1 MEKTLGRIQ
10 VEAELDTGKLK
21 RGAGV
26 AKKSVREMM
35 ASITRDIEKI
45 KDAVISISQSIEKIK
60 LPAKDIGAGKA
71 LERLDKVKTE
81 ARETSEQL
89 NSMPKPDFTITRGE
103 ESLRTLDE
111 FKESLKEMQG
121 LLSEGYKG
129 AISENL
135 QTELEEVKSRF
146 PEATQT
152 IREYEDAIKRAGQAT
167 GFENARKKA
176 KETGASTEQASRAA
190 KGFGGAIK
198 NAVKGSFL
206 GRILNDFKRIN
217 NVVAEAHPRVAAFG
231 SSLTG
236 GLSSASKALGG
247 NMAENIRSLAYS
259 IRNYVKEAQLSA
271 GLKTYTDDYLRLCR
285 DVERAEAS
293 LERLK
298 RKQRDM
304 GVGGVSEESKEWK
317 KVAEQIAVAE
327 RRLDAYNGKKNLME
341 YRGQDVQTSPRGM
354 KNLAVGIGA
363 TLLRPL
369 KSLPSLAAGAI
380 RKAGGAFAALIQKF
394 KTGLSTIGKVSKSI
408 GGGLAGAFKKLIPG
422 MNKAKQANNGL
433 GGSLKGGLK
442 TIMKYAFG
450 IRSLYALVNKLRK
463 AMKEGFQNLAQYSG
477 ETNASLSMLMSS
489 LTQFKNSLAAAF
501 APILNAAAPMLNL
514 LIQKII
520 SVLDAFGQLTAA
532 LTGKG
537 TYVKAKKVQQDY
549 AASLADAADNADEAT
564 KSNEKYQRSIMGFD
578 QINKLDDDSS
588 SESSGDKAD
597 KPGLTPADMF
607 ETVPVEGRIKGL
619 ANKIKEAWKN
629 ADFTEIGSI
638 LGSKLKSALEGIPWE
653 GIQNTAAKLGK
664 SLATLINGFVEVPG
678 LGRTIGDTI
687 AQAINTGLIG
697 LNAFAENLHW
707 ASVGKFIADGINGA
721 LEGIDW
727 KTALSAASHIGSGL
741 ADLLNNILTP
751 QTMSNVGR
759 TLSMGI
765 NTIFT
770 GVRDFTARFD
780 WSGVGSAVGAGIN
793 TAMSTLDWTAIRAS
807 AVNIGSGVASF
818 LNQAIS
824 TTDFKQAGSAFGQ
837 AVNTVI
843 DLGHSAVTTFDW
855 SGFGKKTADGINGA
869 LQTVDF
875 AKAGTT
881 ISELIKG
888 LLDWFIQAVE
898 NTDWRLF
905 GEKVKEFLVSIDWNG
920 IFDKLSEAIGA
931 AFGGLAA
938 FLGGL
943 LSDGI
948 AEAKDFFDKR
958 IEECGGSVVKG
969 ILKGIV
975 DGLAAI
981 GQWIYDHI
989 VSPFIDGFK
998 KGFGIH
1004 SPSTVMAEQGGH
1016 IISGLLSGLKNAIGS
1031 VLSWIAKMPGW
1042 IIGKLGNAKGWL
1054 VGKGKDAIAGL
1065 KNGWEAVKE
1074 SKIGRAASQ
1083 IGSFVK
1089 QKAGDAK
1096 EWIKGKGS
1104 DAISGLKIG
1113 WEAVK
1118 SGTFLSKVAKIG
1130 GEVHT
1135 KIGDVKSKTKGKGQD
1150 IVKGMV
1156 SGYDAQVGKLLDRA
1170 KTLKDRVRAS
1180 IGDISGKV
1188 KPKGVEIAAG
1198 LKNGLE
1204 SSSGWPSVS
1213 KWLSGIP
1220 EKVKTAVGSLYDA
1233 GRSVMDSFASGMKS
1247 VHIPTPSMYQSGWDY
1262 HYMSDGGVISTPK
1275 FSVQW
1280 YASGGFP
1287 QAGEMFIAKENGPE
1301 MVGRMGN
1308 KNAVANNGQ
1317 IVEGIKAGVFEAV
1330 MDAFEASGALE
1341 RGDGGSGAEI
1351 EFILNVDSETLY
1363 KTVRKGAES
1372 RDGRLHAVCRV

>member
-1 MEKTLGRIQ
+1 MGKELECLKVV
-10 VEAELDTGKLK
+10 VEADAGKLK
-21 RGAGV
+21 QGAGD
-26 AKKSVREMM
+26 AKKSVKEMM
-35 ASITRDIEKI
+35 ASISRDIGKI
-45 KDAVISISQSIEKIK
+45 KDAVISISQSMEKIK
-60 LPAKDIGAGKA
+60 LPAKDAGADKT
-71 LERLDKVKTE
+71 LERLDKVKAG
-81 ARETSEQL
+81 ARDAAEQL
-89 NSMPKPDFTITRGE
+89 RSMPQPDFTITRGDESVQTLE
-103 ESLRTLDE
+103 EL
-111 FKESLKEMQG
+111 KASLKEMQE

-129 AISENL
+129 AILENL
-135 QTELEEVKSRF
+135 QTELEEVKARF

-152 IREYEDAIKRAGQAT
+152 IREYEKTLQKAGQAT
-167 GFENARKKA
+167 GFTNARKKA
-176 KETGASTEQASRAA
+176 KEAGASAERPSNAA
-190 KGFGGAIK
+190 KGVGPMISGAIK
-198 NAVKGSFL
+198 DSLLEHA
-206 GRILNDFKRIN
+206 LNDFKGIK
-217 NVVAEAHPRVAAFG
+217 NVAAEARPQVAALG
-231 SSLTG
+231 SSLK
-236 GLSSASKALGG
+236 GLKIPDAFRGK
-247 NMAENIRSLAYS
+247 MAEGVRNATYRVK
-259 IRNYVKEAQLSA
+259 NYVKEAQVAA
-271 GLKTYTDDYLRLCR
+271 GLKTYTDDYLRLCA

-293 LERLK
+293 LERLNQK
-298 RKQRDM
+298 KRDM
-304 GVGGVSEESKEWK
+304 EAGGVSAESKEWQRL
-317 KVAEQIAVAE
+317 AEQIAVAE
-327 RRLDAYNGKKNLME
+327 RRLDSYKGKKNLTE
-341 YRGQDVQTSPRGM
+341 YKGQDVQASYGLKDVAKAIPAKLFSGV
-354 KNLAVGIGA
+354 KALPKEAV
-363 TLLRPL
+363 
-369 KSLPSLAAGAI
+369 GAI
-380 RKAGGAFAALIQKF
+380 RKASGAFAALIQKF
-394 KTGLSTIGKVSKSI
+394 KTGLSTIGKVGKSI

-422 MNKAKQANNGL
+422 INKAKQANNGL

-501 APILNAAAPMLNL
+501 APILNAVAPMLNA

-520 SVLDAFGQLTAA
+520 SVMDAFGQLTAA

-537 TYVKAKKVQQDY
+537 TYVKAKRVQQDY

-564 KSNEKYQRSIMGFD
+564 KSSEEYQRSIMGFD
-578 QINKLDDDSS
+578 QINKLDGDSS
-588 SESSGDKAD
+588 SDSSNDKAD

-607 ETVPVEGRIKGL
+607 ETAPVESRVKGL
-619 ANKIKEAWKN
+619 ADKIKEAWKN

-653 GIQNTAAKLGK
+653 GIQGAAAKLGK

-678 LGRTIGDTI
+678 LGRAIGDTI

-697 LNAFAENLHW
+697 LNAFAKNLHW
-707 ASVGKFIADGINGA
+707 HSVGKFIADGINGV

-793 TAMSTLDWTAIRAS
+793 AALSTLDWTAIRAS
-807 AVNIGSGVASF
+807 AVNIGTGVASF

-824 TTDFKQAGSAFGQ
+824 TTDFKQAGESLGQ

-843 DLGHSAVTTFDW
+843 DLGCSFVTAFDW
-855 SGFGKKTADGINGA
+855 SGFGSKTADGINGA

-888 LLDWFIQAVE
+888 LLDWFIKAVE
-898 NTDWRLF
+898 NTNWRLF

-948 AEAKDFFDKR
+948 AEAKNFFDKR

-975 DGLAAI
+975 DALAAI
-981 GQWIYDHI
+981 GQWIYNHI
-989 VSPFIDGFK
+989 VSPFIEGFK

-1004 SPSTVMAEQGGH
+1004 SPSTVMAKQGGF
-1016 IISGLLSGLKNAIGS
+1016 IIDGLLNGLKNAIGS
-1031 VLSWIAKMPGW
+1031 VLSWVAKMPGW
-1042 IIGKLGNAKGWL
+1042 IKDKLGDAKNWL

-1065 KNGWEAVKE
+1065 KNGWDSVKE
-1074 SKIGRAASQ
+1074 SKIGQAASQ
-1083 IGSFVK
+1083 MGSFVK
-1089 QKAGDAK
+1089 RKAGDAK
-1096 EWIKGKGS
+1096 AWIKSKGS
-1104 DAISGLKIG
+1104 DAISGLKTG

-1150 IVKGMV
+1150 VIKGMV
-1156 SGYDAQVGKLLDRA
+1156 SGYNAQIDKLLDKA
-1170 KTLKDRVRAS
+1170 KALKDSVYAS
-1180 IGDISGKV
+1180 IGNVSSKV
-1188 KPKGVEIAAG
+1188 KPKGVEIATG
-1198 LKNGLE
+1198 LKDGLE
-1204 SSSGWPSVS
+1204 SKNGWPSVS

-1220 EKVKTAVGSLYDA
+1220 GKVKSAVGSLYDA
-1233 GRSVMDSFASGMKS
+1233 GRSVMSSFADGMKS
-1247 VHIPTPSMYQSGWDY
+1247 VSVPTPHMYLSDWDR
-1262 HYMSDGGVISTPK
+1262 HYMGDGGVISTPK

-1308 KNAVANNGQ
+1308 RNAVANNSQ
-1317 IVEGIKAGVFEAV
+1317 IVEGITAGVFEAV

-1341 RGDGGSGAEI
+1341 RGDGGGGAEI

-1363 KTVRKGAES
+1363 RAVRKGAES
-1372 RDGRLHAVCRV
+1372 RDGRLHAVCHV